1 MCNGFDLSSIFRSFF
16 QDYFHLPLFFDH
28 FQFLFLNASIFRLL
42 SINNTFLRK
51 FLFCVIQKCVIYNI
65 YLLLM
70 CYLSVLLKWNFF
82 FFSFKHLI
90 HSDWLF
96 FDSSQLFLFSFPIG
110 ISKRGC
116 IWKNW
121 WFGFYKTS
129 YSFINYCVIIVVWW
143 SCIEWHRR
151 SKYTW
156 VPIYFL
162 YSQENVCYSEEFDLV
177 GIETFY
183 WCIHY

>member
-1 MCNGFDLSSIFRSFF
+1 M
-16 QDYFHLPLFFDH
+16 LFKSV
-28 FQFLFLNASIFRLL
+28 LYITYIYYL
-42 SINNTFLRK
+42 
-51 FLFCVIQKCVIYNI
+51 CVIYPFFWNEI
-65 YLLLM
+65 Y
-70 CYLSVLLKWNFF
+70 
-82 FFSFKHLI
+82 FSFRSNIWFILI
-90 HSDWLF
+90 DYF
-96 FDSSQLFLFSFPIG
+96 FASSQLFFFSFPIG